1 MNGRSNERGPILS
14 AATFDDEDRVPRAWD
29 SLYVSLVPLP
39 AALLGAALLGD
50 VLYWVTATSLYARA
64 SEWLL
69 AAGLATGALS
79 AAEGLVRYV
88 AAGRIRPSRASWM
101 HVIGNVLALLLTAS
115 NLAYRLNQ
123 DAARA
128 VVPAGITLTAIV
140 VCLLIATACAERGLV
155 AHPTIDDRD
164 EWDLL

>member
-1 MNGRSNERGPILS
+1 MVRH
-14 AATFDDEDRVPRAWD
+14 WD
-29 SLYVSLVPLP
+29 SLYISLVPLP
-39 AALLGAALLGD
+39 AALLGVALLAD
-50 VLYWVTATSLYARA
+50 ALYWITATALYARA

-79 AAEGLVRYV
+79 AAEGVIRYV
-88 AAGRIRPSRASWM
+88 AAGRVRPSRACWM

-115 NLAYRLNQ
+115 DLVYRLNQ
-123 DAARA
+123 DAGRA

-140 VCLLIATACAERGLV
+140 VSLLIGTALLARGFV
-155 AHPTIDDRD
+155 SESPSDEGD